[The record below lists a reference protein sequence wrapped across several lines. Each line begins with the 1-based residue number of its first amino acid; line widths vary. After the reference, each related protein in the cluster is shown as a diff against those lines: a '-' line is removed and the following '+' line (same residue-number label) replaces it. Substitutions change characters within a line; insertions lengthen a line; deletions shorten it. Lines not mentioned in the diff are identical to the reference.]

1 MVWLVSPASAATAFS
16 NTAAIPIPLQGT
28 SSATELGTYPSD
40 ISVTGLSGTISD
52 LTVTLS
58 NIVDTNGN
66 LPDLSVLLED
76 PEGNGLSLLTGAGG
90 FLFPQDAP
98 NGLTVTLSDT
108 GTTDSTFGSNL
119 GTSSSTGDSGSVT
132 IKPADF
138 TSDFTN
144 GATNDTFPS
153 PAPSF
158 SKAAP
163 TGSATLASAF
173 NGSDPNGTWKL
184 FVTENAE
191 GDGGGTGAGI
201 EGGWSVS
208 IATASAASTSTSLS
222 SSPNPSF
229 TSGLNNSVTFTA
241 TVTSSGSPVTTG
253 TVEFANGGTDISGC
267 GAAALNASGVAA
279 CTTSFTTEGDDS
291 ITAAYGGTSSFAA
304 SNGALT
310 QEVDRHTV
318 VSGSTYSNPGQI
330 AISDTGSPPAPAT
343 PYPSHVFVSGL
354 TGTIANV
361 EVTLNNINYAFAPDL
376 DVMLVGP
383 QGGSEILVSGV
394 GPDTGT
400 TSAAGLTLNFDD
412 SASSMLANGT
422 TLPANTA
429 VLTKPVDYS
438 SAAGTDTFPSPAPA
452 GPYGTPGTRGS
463 STLGD
468 QFDGTNPNGTWSL
481 YVVSDGAGDGGG
493 AITGGWSLT
502 FTLGSESIT
511 NTTVTGSP
519 DPSFSS
525 PPNQTV
531 VLTASVTSG
540 SPATPVTSGTVDFT
554 ADGTTVSGCGAV
566 ALNGSGQA
574 TCTTTFSTEADFT
587 IQALYSGTTSFAE
600 SSDTTTQ
607 EVDNHTTVVAPNQFA
622 NAGAITLNNPTSS
635 GPSRRARTRPTS
647 TSLTSGR

>member
-1 MVWLVSPASAATAFS
+1 MVGLPRGTNLWALLKFDLFAVKGISVMLQGRLLRFFGIFVALALLAAPMVWLVSPASAATAFS

-201 EGGWSVS
+201 EGGWFAAIV
-208 IATASAASTSTSLS
+208 TASAAPPINTSL
-222 SSPNPSF
+222 
-229 TSGLNNSVTFTA
+229 VT
-241 TVTSSGSPVTTG
+241 
-253 TVEFANGGTDISGC
+253 
-267 GAAALNASGVAA
+267 
-279 CTTSFTTEGDDS
+279 
-291 ITAAYGGTSSFAA
+291 
-304 SNGALT
+304 
-310 QEVDRHTV
+310 
-318 VSGSTYSNPGQI
+318 
-330 AISDTGSPPAPAT
+330 
-343 PYPSHVFVSGL
+343 
-354 TGTIANV
+354 
-361 EVTLNNINYAFAPDL
+361 
-376 DVMLVGP
+376 
-383 QGGSEILVSGV
+383 
-394 GPDTGT
+394 
-400 TSAAGLTLNFDD
+400 
-412 SASSMLANGT
+412 
-422 TLPANTA
+422 
-429 VLTKPVDYS
+429 
-438 SAAGTDTFPSPAPA
+438 
-452 GPYGTPGTRGS
+452 
-463 STLGD
+463 
-468 QFDGTNPNGTWSL
+468 
-481 YVVSDGAGDGGG
+481 
-493 AITGGWSLT
+493 
-502 FTLGSESIT
+502 
-511 NTTVTGSP
+511 
-519 DPSFSS
+519 
-525 PPNQTV
+525 
-531 VLTASVTSG
+531 
-540 SPATPVTSGTVDFT
+540 
-554 ADGTTVSGCGAV
+554 
-566 ALNGSGQA
+566 
-574 TCTTTFSTEADFT
+574 
-587 IQALYSGTTSFAE
+587 
-600 SSDTTTQ
+600 
-607 EVDNHTTVVAPNQFA
+607 
-622 NAGAITLNNPTSS
+622 
-635 GPSRRARTRPTS
+635 
-647 TSLTSGR
+647 